1 MPFSINSK
9 LSTTLYKAFLALTL
23 SYPTTSLAN
32 ASCASVEALNL
43 IQRHN
48 LAFAYSQGRPHD
60 LGYTLAAIALVES
73 KAGQWRLNVRTNDLG
88 LFQINATTAQNTL
101 GVEHPYRQLELHQQL
116 VYDDRLGAE
125 IAIATLKHFQRNR
138 EMTAR
143 VWREMIKGYN
153 EGNRWKRDKVSLK
166 KAQKYADK
174 VSESVRV
181 LKQCEEMWL

>member
-1 MPFSINSK
+1 MPLQINFK
-9 LSTTLYKAFLALTL
+9 LPRMLYKTFLAVTL
-23 SYPTTSLAN
+23 CNPTASLAN

-48 LAFAYSQGRPHD
+48 LSFAYSQGSPHD

-73 KAGQWRLNVRTNDLG
+73 QAGKWRLNVRTNDLG
-88 LFQINATTAQNTL
+88 LFQINAKTAQDTL
-101 GVEHPYRQLELHQQL
+101 KVTHPYRQLELHQQL

-125 IAIATLKHFQRNR
+125 IAIKTLKHFQRNR

-166 KAQKYADK
+166 KAQRYADR

-181 LKQCEEMWL
+181 LKRCEEMWL

>member
-1 MPFSINSK
+1 MPLQINFK
-9 LSTTLYKAFLALTL
+9 LPVAAYSALLGLLL
-23 SYPTTSLAN
+23 SYPTASLAN

-48 LAFAYSQGRPHD
+48 LHFAYAQGKPHD

-73 KAGQWRLNVRTNDLG
+73 QAGKWRLNVRTNDLG

-101 GVEHPYRQLELHQQL
+101 KVTHPYRQLELHQQL

-143 VWREMIKGYN
+143 TWREMVKGFN

-166 KAQKYADK
+166 KAQRYADR
-174 VSESVRV
+174 VSDSVRV
-181 LKQCEEMWL
+181 LKQCEGLWL